1 MKTLVAAGALVCVL
15 ASSAHAGGMPQ
26 LEFGNPLLLSQ
37 VVWGAIIFLVF
48 YLAVS
53 HIGLP
58 KVDAILTHRAEVI
71 GNDLTAARQ
80 SKRNADQA
88 VAELTEARR
97 TAYAQSQAEVNAA
110 TLRAKA
116 TAARE
121 AEAARMRLD
130 RQLAE
135 SEAQIAAARG
145 QAMASLRQVAAET
158 ASTLITRLTHQAPE
172 QGRLDD
178 AVGEALRARGLNV
191 A

>member
-1 MKTLVAAGALVCVL
+1 
-15 ASSAHAGGMPQ
+15 MPQ

>member
-1 MKTLVAAGALVCVL
+1 MKTLVAAGALVCVV
-15 ASSAHAGGMPQ
+15 ASSARAGGMPQ